1 MWRGLLL
8 VILALGAGYAGS
20 LLGPKTGDTRTEETL
35 FERISRT
42 RELNCGYYYRTGY
55 FEKDKQ
61 TGQYH
66 GLMYDVTEAIGRAAD
81 LKINWKYEIGIGD
94 VPEALRIG
102 KVDAFCSA
110 FGENAKRAWHTIIPE
125 PPVYVLMNAYVKHGD
140 TRFDYKTELMND
152 PNIKF
157 YVVDGENTQFMTSA
171 EFPKATQVAMPQ
183 MVEHADMLLGIA
195 GGKADALLSD
205 RAQAFRF
212 AKHNP
217 GKIQEVKVHKPVRSF
232 PLGIGV
238 HNSQPELA
246 NLIAAAT
253 RELILSGELEKII
266 RKNEEYPGTYGRN
279 MLEYKQ

>member
-1 MWRGLLL
+1 MLRGLLL
-8 VILALGAGYAGS
+8 IVLALGAGYVGS
-20 LLGPKTGDTRTEETL
+20 LLGPKAGDTTADETP

-61 TGQYH
+61 TGQYQ
-66 GLMYDVTEAIGRAAD
+66 GLMYDMAEAIGRAAA

-110 FGENAKRAWHTIIPE
+110 FGENAMRAWHTIIPDA
-125 PPVYVLMNAYVKHGD
+125 PAYVLMNAYVKAGD
-140 TRFDYKTELMND
+140 TRFDYKPELMND
-152 PNIKF
+152 PNVKF
-157 YVVDGENTQFMTSA
+157 YVVDGENTQFVTSV
-171 EFPKATQVAMPQ
+171 EFPKATQIAMPQ

-195 GGKADALLSD
+195 GGKADVLLSD
-205 RAQAFRF
+205 RAQAMRF
-212 AKHNP
+212 NANNP
-217 GKIQEVKVHKPVRSF
+217 GKIQEVKVERPIRSF
-232 PLGIGV
+232 PFGIAV

-253 RELILSGELEKII
+253 RELILSGEMERII
-266 RKNEEYPGTYGRN
+266 RKNEEYPGTYGRSI
-279 MLEYKQ
+279 LYHKP